1 MSSIKSYGLV
11 LENGKKIN
19 TVESIENTLE
29 VLFFEEQKLNF
40 IFLYFQGFQDFKN
53 LIKHGRILT
62 PILY

>member
-40 IFLYFQGFQDFKN
+40 IFYIFKVF
-53 LIKHGRILT
+53 KILKT
-62 PILY
+62 S